1 MTVST
6 HSPTPDQ
13 LPPQSEAE
21 AGGVV
26 GIDIAT
32 GEACDPRTS
41 GIFDNHIVKRQ
52 IMQRWV
58 PGQGVGVGCPC
69 MEGRINFYTECAP
82 MHTVKML
89 RM

>member
-6 HSPTPDQ
+6 HSTTPNQ
-13 LPPQSEAE
+13 PPPQSEAE

-32 GEACDPRTS
+32 GEACDPRTA

-58 PGQGVGVGCPC
+58 PAKGLGLGAHAWRAG
-69 MEGRINFYTECAP
+69 
-82 MHTVKML
+82 
-89 RM
+89 